1 MIFAALV
8 LRAQTP
14 GGIGTPPNCATG
26 WCVLVC
32 HGSNTC
38 PIADLHWVLA
48 PTNCTLTLGTPGQ
61 MTCTATQ
68 GATGPQGPSGSA
80 GPQGP
85 PGAPGAMGPQGPQG
99 SPGATGPTGAT
110 GPQGAQGPAGPAGP
124 QGPAGT
130 GSAQSSIT
138 AAVTTVV
145 ATNDTIAFTCAN
157 LPPTLPA
164 CPGPVTI
171 PSGTVLQDATPVLFQ
186 LSANGGALNIVVPYT
201 GTTIGPLPLLNCGT
215 CTITNDPAVLPIGA
229 YLVASAETGPSGTEW
244 VTVTQEW
251 TGYPALPVI
260 NVICTVCG
268 GTVSNGPGV
277 VTVRY
282 P

>member
-32 HGSNTC
+32 HGSNAC
-38 PIADLHWVLA
+38 PTADLHWVMA

-85 PGAPGAMGPQGPQG
+85 AG
-99 SPGATGPTGAT
+99 SPGVCPGCPTSSTGT
-110 GPQGAQGPAGPAGP
+110 
-124 QGPAGT
+124 
-130 GSAQSSIT
+130 SSIT
-138 AAVTTVV
+138 AAITTVV
-145 ATNDTIAFTCAN
+145 SANDTIAFTCAN
-157 LPPTLPA
+157 LPPTLPG
-164 CPGPVTI
+164 CPPSVTI
-171 PSGTVLQDATPVLFQ
+171 PAGTVLTPGDPWQFQ
-186 LSANGGALNIVVPYT
+186 LSYTGELIIDAPGDYGTNGNPFPTLTVASTTWGWALNSP
-201 GTTIGPLPLLNCGT
+201 P
-215 CTITNDPAVLPIGA
+215 PIGG
-229 YLVASAETGPSGTEW
+229 YLLASVEVSGSGTAW
-244 VTVTQEW
+244 YAPVTQLW